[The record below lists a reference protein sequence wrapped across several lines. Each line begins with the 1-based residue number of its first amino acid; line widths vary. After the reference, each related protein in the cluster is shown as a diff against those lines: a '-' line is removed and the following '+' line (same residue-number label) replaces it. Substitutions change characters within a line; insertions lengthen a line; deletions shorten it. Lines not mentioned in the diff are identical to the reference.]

1 MDITALCASM
11 GIKTVPVALYDAPN
25 AEAFAPLVEPKRC
38 IFAAYSAW
46 QSGQTL
52 QITASKYG
60 CPGCGYWVTGQDTF
74 PSREVFVNFLYKKE
88 GLRKSAELMNAWLD
102 ANPPYQPQYQNIMVG
117 PLRDEM
123 KDFLK
128 TVTFFV
134 TPDQLSTL
142 MLGAVYASHPND
154 PEPVIAPFGSGCGQM
169 ISLFKDLKRPQA
181 IIGATDIAM
190 RGHIPPNILA
200 FTVTVSMLQRL
211 LELDRESFLTKPFL
225 KKLKQAREE

>member
-1 MDITALCASM
+1 MDIAALCASM
-11 GIKTVPVALYDAPN
+11 GITTEPVALYDAPD
-25 AEAFAPLVEPKRC
+25 AEAFAPLAEPQRC
-38 IFAAYSAW
+38 IFAAYDAW
-46 QSGQTL
+46 QSGRTL
-52 QITASKYG
+52 QITTSTYG

-102 ANPPYQPQYQNIMVG
+102 ANPPYEPQHPNIMIG

-123 KDFLK
+123 KEFLK

-142 MLGAVYASHPND
+142 MLGAVYASHPRD

-169 ISLFKDLKRPQA
+169 ISLFKDLGIPQA

-190 RGHIPPNILA
+190 RGHIPSELLA
-200 FTVTVSMLQRL
+200 FTVTVPMLQRL
-211 LELDRESFLTKPFL
+211 LELDDECFLGKPFL
-225 KKLKQAREE
+225 KKLKKARGE